1 MSLSLIF
8 LTALISF
15 TPAHAAED
23 SGSHPCAADRKK
35 FCGDLKQGDGAIMKC
50 MKEHEAQLS
59 AECKAMGEKMRG
71 KMKAGREA
79 CKGDVEK
86 FCKGKE
92 RGGGAILK
100 CLKEH
105 ESELSAECKA
115 AAPKGQNRE

>member
-1 MSLSLIF
+1 MSLSLF
-8 LTALISF
+8 LLTALMSLV
-15 TPAHAAED
+15 PAHAEPEG
-23 SGSHPCAADRKK
+23 GSRPCAEDRKK
-35 FCGDLKQGDGAIMKC
+35 FCGDIKQGDGAIMKC
-50 MKEHEAQLS
+50 MKEHESQLS

-92 RGGGAILK
+92 RGGGAIIK

-105 ESELSAECKA
+105 ASELSAECKA